1 MIPPVSLVRR
11 YQEESP
17 ASAHLSRE
25 ECLVKRL
32 RSLVFALLIAAM
44 VVPTSPASAQLSLNG
59 AGATFPAPLYTKWFN
74 EYANKTGVQIN
85 YQAIGSGGGIKAI
98 TDKTVDFSASDGIMT
113 AEQEAAAPGT
123 LHIPMTSGSV
133 VLAFNLPELE
143 GKLNLSADS
152 VTGIYLGTI
161 SKWNDAAL
169 AAENPGVTLPNK
181 DIISVH
187 RSDGSGTTNIFT
199 NYLSKVSPTWN
210 SQVGWSTAVN
220 WPNGLGGQ
228 GNAGV
233 AGEVKAND
241 GAIGYVELAYAVQN
255 NLPVATLKNAAGQ
268 WVAASYGST
277 TAAFTGV
284 TLPDDMKVMVT
295 NSSNPQAY
303 PIVGFTWI
311 LINKDQSDPAKR
323 EALVDMLNW
332 ALTDGQQ
339 YATALNYAPL
349 SPDAT
354 AKAQAL
360 VASIKV

>member
-98 TDKTVDFSASDGIMT
+98 TDKKVDFGASDGIMT

-123 LHIPMTSGSV
+123 LHIPMTSGAV

-143 GKLNLSADS
+143 GKLNLSPEA
-152 VTGIYLGTI
+152 VAGIYLGTI
-161 SKWNDAAL
+161 MKWNDAAL
-169 AAENPGVTLPNK
+169 AADNPGVTLPDK
-181 DIISVH
+181 DIVTVH
-187 RSDGSGTTNIFT
+187 RSDSSGTSYIFT
-199 NYLSKVSPTWN
+199 NYLTKI
-210 SQVGWSTAVN
+210 STAWANGPGNATSVN
-220 WPNGLGGQ
+220 WPSGLGGQ

-233 AGEVKAND
+233 AKAND

-255 NLPVATLKNAAGQ
+255 NIPVATLKNASGQ

-277 TAAFTGV
+277 TAAADGV
-284 TLPDDMKVMVT
+284 TLPADMKVMIT
-295 NSSNPQAY
+295 NSPNPLAY

-311 LINKDQSDPAKR
+311 LVAKEQTDQVK
-323 EALVDMLNW
+323 
-332 ALTDGQQ
+332 G
-339 YATALNYAPL
+339 
-349 SPDAT
+349 
-354 AKAQAL
+354 K
-360 VASIKV
+360 

>member
-1 MIPPVSLVRR
+1 M
-11 YQEESP
+11 
-17 ASAHLSRE
+17 
-25 ECLVKRL
+25 
-32 RSLVFALLIAAM
+32 AM
-44 VVPTSPASAQLSLNG
+44 PTSPASAQVSLNG

-85 YQAIGSGGGIKAI
+85 YQPIGSGGGIKAL
-98 TDKTVDFSASDGIMT
+98 TDKTVDFGASDAIMT
-113 AEQEAAAPGT
+113 DEQLAAAPGT
-123 LHIPMTSGSV
+123 IHIPMTSGSV

-152 VTGIYLGTI
+152 VAGIYLGTI
-161 SKWNDAAL
+161 AKWNDAAI
-169 AAENPGVTLPNK
+169 AADNPGVSLPNK

-199 NYLSKVSPTWN
+199 NYLSKISPTWS

-255 NLPVATLKNAAGQ
+255 NLPVATLKNAAGE
-268 WVAASYGST
+268 WVTASYGST
-277 TAAFTGV
+277 TAAFSGV

-295 NSSNPQAY
+295 NSSNPLAY

-311 LINKDQSDPAKR
+311 LVNKDQTDQAKGK
-323 EALVDMLNW
+323 AIVDMLMW
-332 ALTDGQQ
+332 ALHDGQA
-339 YATALNYAPL
+339 YATDLNYAPL
-349 SPDAT
+349 SPEAVE
-354 AKAQAL
+354 KSEAL
-360 VASIKV
+360 VRSITFNGASLAS